1 MIEIVPGFTGS
12 PLERVD
18 HLRDDADAVAALR
31 ADSGALLLAM
41 TGLDPIA
48 GADGGLSWVPVP
60 EDAGPLALLGLID
73 GTPRFAALG
82 DGGSG
87 ADGGAGPSRSP
98 ALFRM
103 LGDLPHSEAATYAA
117 ARSLV
122 DWHARHGFC
131 PRCGAPT
138 VPFRAGWARR
148 CIADGIE
155 HFPRTDPVVIMLA
168 EHDGRVLVG
177 RQRAFPPGRYSALAG
192 FVEVGESMEEAVA
205 RELHEEAGVRAT
217 SVRYLASQPWPFPS
231 SLMMACVAQVESDA
245 ITLDTKELEAA
256 MWVTRDDV
264 AAALAE
270 AEGARF
276 LAPPPFAIAN
286 TLFRRWLARD

>member
-1 MIEIVPGFTGS
+1 MLNELP
-12 PLERVD
+12 
-18 HLRDDADAVAALR
+18 
-31 ADSGALLLAM
+31 
-41 TGLDPIA
+41 A
-48 GADGGLSWVPVP
+48 G
-60 EDAGPLALLGLID
+60 
-73 GTPRFAALG
+73 
-82 DGGSG
+82 
-87 ADGGAGPSRSP
+87 
-98 ALFRM
+98 
-103 LGDLPHSEAATYAA
+103 EAATYAA
-117 ARSLV
+117 ARSLI

-138 VPFRAGWARR
+138 QAFRAGWARR
-148 CIADGIE
+148 CTADGSE

-177 RQRAFPPGRYSALAG
+177 RQKAFPPGRYSALAG

-217 SVRYLASQPWPFPS
+217 AVRYLSSQPWPFPS
-231 SLMMACVAQVESDA
+231 SLMLACIAEVADDS
-245 ITLDTKELEAA
+245 ITLDEKELEAA

-276 LAPPPFAIAN
+276 LPPPAFAIAN
-286 TLFRRWLARD
+286 TLFQHWLAGD